1 MQAIAYQCY
10 QIAPNASVVTSIFE
24 QGHGRGYRISDD
36 IVDSYNKTNKNIHD
50 YPNDDIRGITFAYKY
65 VVLNWGGVCQ
75 MLTTCQFCLD

>member
-1 MQAIAYQCY
+1 MNTTYK
-10 QIAPNASVVTSIFE
+10 
-24 QGHGRGYRISDD
+24 
-36 IVDSYNKTNKNIHD
+36 IVNKAKYNKTNKNIHD